1 MDTTPPGVG
10 FLAGSDERVVGL
22 GMGLGMG
29 RRWREVLTLW
39 WIVS

>member
-10 FLAGSDERVVGL
+10 ILAGSDERMV
-22 GMGLGMG
+22 GLGMG
-29 RRWREVLTLW
+29 RRGREVLTLW